1 MKRCDLKLYRGYAN
15 KKELVV
21 FGHIVKKYPSGDR
34 KYTRSGFRYARTII
48 ELFSIK
54 TIPFLKV
61 YLKVGDMKA
70 EATAEADGYFRF
82 QVPLPEGMPSGWHTF
97 EVSVDDEVGGK
108 KYQATSTEE
117 FFLPFKSS
125 YGLISD
131 IDDTFLVSHSRRSF
145 RKLFVLLSKNV
156 QARKPFDD
164 VVKHY
169 QLLSFASR
177 IHPHK
182 DNNIFFYVSSS
193 EWNLYDMI
201 VRFAELNGLPKAV
214 LKLKKLKSG
223 LDDFVM
229 TGAGSHL
236 HKLRKI
242 HNIINFYPELQFI
255 LLGDDSQKDP
265 AIYEEICRTFPTN
278 IRAVYIR
285 QTRKRA
291 QPEATLF
298 LNNIQQMGID
308 TCYFAHSNKAIIH
321 SLEQGIVIQTPAEPL
336 TDVIPKEIIDNPA
349 VKDPQQLKE

>member
-21 FGHIVKKYPSGDR
+21 FGHVVKKYPSGDR
-34 KYTRSGFRYARTII
+34 KYTRRGFRYAKTII

-54 TIPFLKV
+54 TIPFLK
-61 YLKVGDMKA
+61 LTLHVGEKTF
-70 EATAEADGYFRF
+70 ETTAESDGYFRF
-82 QVPLPEGMPSGWHTF
+82 QVPLDAEIPGGWHTYR
-97 EVSVDDEVGGK
+97 VTLDDEIHGK
-108 KYQATSTEE
+108 KYHAESSEE
-117 FFLPFKSS
+117 FFVPYKSS
-125 YGLISD
+125 YGIISD
-131 IDDTFLVSHSRRSF
+131 IDDTFLISHSRRSF

-177 IHPHK
+177 THPHK
-182 DNNIFFYVSSS
+182 DSNIFFYVSSS

-214 LKLKKLKSG
+214 LKLKKIKSG

-229 TGAGSHL
+229 TGSGSHE

-242 HNIINFYPELQFI
+242 HNIIHFYPELQFI

-265 AIYEEICRTFPTN
+265 EIYEEICRTFPER
-278 IRAVYIR
+278 IRAVYMR
-285 QTRKRA
+285 QTRRRTK
-291 QPEATLF
+291 PHTTVL
-298 LNNIQQMGID
+298 LKNIQDLGID

-321 SLEQGIVIQTPAEPL
+321 SLDHGLVFQTPAEPE
-336 TDVIPKEIIDNPA
+336 VKEIVSKA
-349 VKDPQQLKE
+349 VS

>member
-1 MKRCDLKLYRGYAN
+1 MSQRIKIVMKRCDLKLYRGYAN

-21 FGHIVKKYPSGDR
+21 FGHVVKKYPSGDR
-34 KYTRSGFRYARTII
+34 KYTRRGFRYAKTII

-54 TIPFLKV
+54 TIPFLKIT
-61 YLKVGDMKA
+61 LHLGEKTFETA
-70 EATAEADGYFRF
+70 AEADGYFRF
-82 QVPLPEGMPSGWHTF
+82 QVPFTEEMPSGWHTYR
-97 EVSVDDEVGGK
+97 VTLDDEINGK
-108 KYQATSTEE
+108 KYHAESSEE
-117 FFLPFKSS
+117 FFLPYKSS
-125 YGLISD
+125 YGIISD
-131 IDDTFLVSHSRRSF
+131 IDDTFLISHSRRSF

-182 DNNIFFYVSSS
+182 DNNVFFYVSSS

-214 LKLKKLKSG
+214 LKLKKIKSG

-229 TGAGSHL
+229 TGSGSHE

-265 AIYEEICRTFPTN
+265 EIYEEICRTFPQS
-278 IRAVYIR
+278 IRAVYMR
-285 QTRKRA
+285 QTRRRSKPHTA
-291 QPEATLF
+291 ALLKTIHDL
-298 LNNIQQMGID
+298 GID
-308 TCYFAHSNKAIIH
+308 TCYFAHSNKAILH
-321 SLEQGIVIQTPAEPL
+321 SLDTGIVFQTPAEPE
-336 TDVIPKEIIDNPA
+336 VKEIVSKA
-349 VKDPQQLKE
+349 VS

>member
-48 ELFSIK
+48 ELFSVK
-54 TIPFLKV
+54 PVPFLKV
-61 YLKVGDMKA
+61 FLKVGNVTA
-70 EATAEADGYFRF
+70 ETTAEADGYFRF
-82 QVPLPEGMPSGWHTF
+82 QVPLTETLPSGWHTY
-97 EVSVDDEVGGK
+97 EVTVDDEVNGK
-108 KYQATSTEE
+108 KYHAVSTEE
-117 FFLPFKSS
+117 FFKTS

-131 IDDTFLVSHSRRSF
+131 IDDTFLISHSRRSF
-145 RKLFVLLSKNV
+145 RKLFVLLARNV

-177 IHPHK
+177 THPQK
-182 DNNIFFYVSSS
+182 ESNIFFYVSSS

-201 VRFAELNGLPKAV
+201 VRFAELNGLPKAI
-214 LKLKKLKSG
+214 LKLKKIKSG

-229 TGAGSHL
+229 TGGGSHL

-265 AIYEEICRTFPTN
+265 EIYEEICRTFPSN

-285 QTRKRA
+285 QTRKRPK
-291 QPEATLF
+291 PEATVL
-298 LNNIQQMGID
+298 LKNIQELGVD

-321 SLEQGIVIQTPAEPL
+321 SLEQGIVFEAPAEAIAEI
-336 TDVIPKEIIDNPA
+336 IPKDI
-349 VKDPQQLKE
+349 L

>member
-21 FGHIVKKYPSGDR
+21 FGHVVKKYPSGDR
-34 KYTRSGFRYARTII
+34 KYTRRGFRYAKTII

-54 TIPFLKV
+54 TIPFLKIT
-61 YLKVGDMKA
+61 LHLGEKTF
-70 EATAEADGYFRF
+70 ETTAEPDGYFRF
-82 QVPLPEGMPSGWHTF
+82 QVPMEPGMPSGWHSYRVT
-97 EVSVDDEVGGK
+97 VDDEINGK
-108 KYQATSTEE
+108 KYHAESSEE
-117 FFLPFKSS
+117 FFLPYKTS

-131 IDDTFLVSHSRRSF
+131 IDDTFLISHSRRSF

-177 IHPHK
+177 THPQK
-182 DNNIFFYVSSS
+182 ESNIFFYVSSS

-214 LKLKKLKSG
+214 LKLKKIKSG

-229 TGAGSHL
+229 TGSGSHD

-265 AIYEEICRTFPTN
+265 VIYEEICRTFPQS

-285 QTRKRA
+285 QTRRRPK
-291 QPEATLF
+291 PETTALVKQ
-298 LNNIQQMGID
+298 IQGLGID

-321 SLEQGIVIQTPAEPL
+321 SLDAGIVFQTPAEPE
-336 TDVIPKEIIDNPA
+336 VEEIASKAIS
-349 VKDPQQLKE
+349 

>member
-21 FGHIVKKYPSGDR
+21 FGHIVKKYPSGDK
-34 KYTRSGFRYARTII
+34 KYTRSGFRYARTIL

-61 YLKVGDMKA
+61 VLKVGDLVA
-70 EATAEADGYFRF
+70 ETTAEADGYFRF
-82 QVPLPEGMPSGWHTF
+82 QVPFHESMPSGWHTY
-97 EVSVDDEVGGK
+97 EVTVDDEINGK
-108 KYQATSTEE
+108 KYFATSSEE
-117 FFLPFKSS
+117 FFLPYTTS

-131 IDDTFLVSHSRRSF
+131 IDDTFLISHSRRSF

-177 IHPHK
+177 AHPQK
-182 DNNIFFYVSSS
+182 DSNIFFYVSSS

-214 LKLKKLKSG
+214 LKLKKIKSG

-229 TGAGSHL
+229 TGGGSHV

-265 AIYEEICRTFPTN
+265 EIYEEVCRTFPTN

-285 QTRKRA
+285 QTRKRSK
-291 QPEATLF
+291 PFTTL
-298 LNNIQQMGID
+298 LLKNIQDLGID
-308 TCYFAHSNKAIIH
+308 TCYFAHSNKAITH
-321 SLEQGIVIQTPAEPL
+321 SLDTGIVFQTPAEPL
-336 TDVIPKEIIDNPA
+336 ISTLPKDA
-349 VKDPQQLKE
+349 S

>member
-21 FGHIVKKYPSGDR
+21 FGHVVKKYPSGDR
-34 KYTRSGFRYARTII
+34 KYTRRGFRYARTII

-61 YLKVGDMKA
+61 KLHWGEKTF
-70 EATAEADGYFRF
+70 ETSAEADGYFRF
-82 QVPLPEGMPSGWHTF
+82 QVPFHEEMPSGWHSYRVTI
-97 EVSVDDEVGGK
+97 DDELNGK
-108 KYQATSTEE
+108 KYHAERSEE
-117 FFLPFKSS
+117 FFLPYKSS

-131 IDDTFLVSHSRRSF
+131 IDDTFLISHSRRSF

-177 IHPHK
+177 THPHK
-182 DNNIFFYVSSS
+182 DSNIFFYVSSS

-214 LKLKKLKSG
+214 LKLKKIKSG

-229 TGAGSHL
+229 TGSGSHE

-255 LLGDDSQKDP
+255 LLGDDSQRDP
-265 AIYEEICRTFPTN
+265 DIYEEICRTFPQS
-278 IRAVYIR
+278 IRAVYMR
-285 QTRKRA
+285 QTRKRTKPHA
-291 QPEATLF
+291 IAMLK
-298 LNNIQQMGID
+298 NIQDLGID
-308 TCYFAHSNKAIIH
+308 TCYFAHSSKAIMH
-321 SLEQGIVIQTPAEPL
+321 SLEHGIVIQTPAEP
-336 TDVIPKEIIDNPA
+336 EIGEIVSKA
-349 VKDPQQLKE
+349 VS

>member
-1 MKRCDLKLYRGYAN
+1 MSQRIKIVMKRCDLKLYRGYAN

-21 FGHIVKKYPSGDR
+21 FGHVVKKYPSGDR
-34 KYTRSGFRYARTII
+34 KYTRRGFRYAKTII

-54 TIPFLKV
+54 TIPFLKIT
-61 YLKVGDMKA
+61 LHLGEKTFETA
-70 EATAEADGYFRF
+70 AEADGYFRF
-82 QVPLPEGMPSGWHTF
+82 QVPLTEEMPSGWHTYR
-97 EVSVDDEVGGK
+97 VTLDDEINGK
-108 KYQATSTEE
+108 KYHAESSEE
-117 FFLPFKSS
+117 FFLPYKSS
-125 YGLISD
+125 YGIISD
-131 IDDTFLVSHSRRSF
+131 IDDTFLISHSRRSF

-182 DNNIFFYVSSS
+182 DNNVFFYVSSS

-214 LKLKKLKSG
+214 LKLKKIKSG

-229 TGAGSHL
+229 TGSGSHE

-265 AIYEEICRTFPTN
+265 EIYEEICRTFPQS
-278 IRAVYIR
+278 IRAVYMR
-285 QTRKRA
+285 QTRRRSKPHTA
-291 QPEATLF
+291 AL
-298 LNNIQQMGID
+298 LNIIHDMGID
-308 TCYFAHSNKAIIH
+308 TCYFAHSNKAILH
-321 SLEQGIVIQTPAEPL
+321 SLDTGIVFQTPAEPE
-336 TDVIPKEIIDNPA
+336 VKEIVSKA
-349 VKDPQQLKE
+349 VS

>member
-15 KKELVV
+15 KNELVV
-21 FGHIVKKYPSGDR
+21 FGHVVKKYPSGDR

-61 YLKVGDMKA
+61 TLHVGN
-70 EATAEADGYFRF
+70 ATYETRAEADGYFRF
-82 QVPLPEGMPSGWHTF
+82 QVPFQEAMASGWHTY
-97 EVSVDDEVGGK
+97 EVTVDDEWNGK
-108 KYQATSTEE
+108 KYHAHSTEE
-117 FFLPFKSS
+117 FFLPYKTS

-131 IDDTFLVSHSRRSF
+131 IDDTFLISHSRRSF
-145 RKLFVLLSKNV
+145 KKLFLLLSKNV

-177 IHPHK
+177 THPQK
-182 DNNIFFYVSSS
+182 DSNVFFYVSSS

-201 VRFAELNGLPKAV
+201 VRFSQLNGLPKAV
-214 LKLKKLKSG
+214 MKLKKIKSG

-229 TGAGSHL
+229 TGGGSHE

-265 AIYEEICRTFPTN
+265 EIYEEICRTFTGN
-278 IRAVYIR
+278 IRAVYMR
-285 QTRKRA
+285 QTRKRNKPHTTILLK
-291 QPEATLF
+291 Q
-298 LNNIQQMGID
+298 IQDMGIE
-308 TCYFAHSNKAIIH
+308 TCYFAHSNKAILH
-321 SLEQGIVIQTPAEPL
+321 SLEHGLVFQTPAEPA
-336 TDVIPKEIIDNPA
+336 VAEEVKEIVSKAIS
-349 VKDPQQLKE
+349 

>member
-15 KKELVV
+15 KTELVV
-21 FGHIVKKYPSGDR
+21 FGHVVRKYPSGDR

-61 YLKVGDMKA
+61 VLKVGNLTA
-70 EATAEADGYFRF
+70 ETTAEADGYFRF
-82 QVPLPEGMPSGWHTF
+82 QVPFTESMPSGWHTF
-97 EVSVDDEVGGK
+97 EVSVDEEVNGK

-117 FFLPFKSS
+117 FFLPYKTS

-131 IDDTFLVSHSRRSF
+131 IDDTFLISHSRRSF
-145 RKLFVLLSKNV
+145 RKLFVLLARNV

-177 IHPHK
+177 THPQK
-182 DNNIFFYVSSS
+182 ESNIFFYVSSS

-201 VRFAELNGLPKAV
+201 VRFAELNGLPKAI
-214 LKLKKLKSG
+214 LKLKKIKSG

-229 TGAGSHL
+229 TGAGSHV

-265 AIYEEICRTFPTN
+265 EIYEEICRTFPTN

-285 QTRKRA
+285 QTRKRSR
-291 QPEATLF
+291 PDTTVLIKS
-298 LNNIQQMGID
+298 IQDQGID
-308 TCYFAHSNKAIIH
+308 ACYFAHSNKAIIH
-321 SLEQGIVIQTPAEPL
+321 SLDQGIVFQTPAEPL
-336 TDVIPKEIIDNPA
+336 TEIIPKEIIENQSP
-349 VKDPQQLKE
+349 KTS

>member
-21 FGHIVKKYPSGDR
+21 FGHVVKKYPSGDR
-34 KYTRSGFRYARTII
+34 KYTRRGFRYARTII
-48 ELFSIK
+48 ELFSVK
-54 TIPFLKV
+54 TIAFVKV
-61 YLKVGDMKA
+61 TLHVNGQVFETQA
-70 EATAEADGYFRF
+70 EDDGYFRF
-82 QVPLPEGMPSGWHTF
+82 QVPFEESLPSGWHTY
-97 EVSVDDEVGGK
+97 EVTVDDEVDGK
-108 KYQATSTEE
+108 KYKATATEE
-117 FFLPFKSS
+117 FFLPYKTS

-131 IDDTFLVSHSRRSF
+131 IDDTFLISHSRRSF

-169 QLLSFASR
+169 KLLSFASR
-177 IHPHK
+177 THPQK
-182 DNNIFFYVSSS
+182 ESNIFFYVSSS

-214 LKLKKLKSG
+214 LKLKKIKSG

-229 TGAGSHL
+229 TGGGSHL

-265 AIYEEICRTFPTN
+265 DIYEEICRTFPTN

-285 QTRKRA
+285 QTRKRPKA
-291 QPEATLF
+291 SATL
-298 LNNIQQMGID
+298 LVKNIQDMGID

-321 SLEQGIVIQTPAEPL
+321 SLEHGIVFQTPAEPAA
-336 TDVIPKEIIDNPA
+336 EIIREVLP
-349 VKDPQQLKE
+349 E

>member
-21 FGHIVKKYPSGDR
+21 FGHVVKKYPSGDR
-34 KYTRSGFRYARTII
+34 KYTRRGFRYAKTII

-54 TIPFLKV
+54 TIPFLTV
-61 YLKVGDMKA
+61 ILHVGEKTF
-70 EATAEADGYFRF
+70 ETTAEADGYFRF
-82 QVPLPEGMPSGWHTF
+82 QVPLDAEMPGGWHTYR
-97 EVSVDDEVGGK
+97 VTLDDEINGK
-108 KYQATSTEE
+108 KYHAESSEE
-117 FFLPFKSS
+117 FFVPYKSS

-131 IDDTFLVSHSRRSF
+131 IDDTFLISHSRRSF

-164 VVKHY
+164 VVRHY
-169 QLLSFASR
+169 KLLSFASR
-177 IHPHK
+177 THPHK
-182 DNNIFFYVSSS
+182 DSNIFFYVSSS

-214 LKLKKLKSG
+214 LKLKKIKSG

-229 TGAGSHL
+229 TGSGSHE

-265 AIYEEICRTFPTN
+265 EIYEEICRTFPQS
-278 IRAVYIR
+278 IRAVYMR
-285 QTRKRA
+285 QTRRRSK
-291 QPEATLF
+291 PHTTVL
-298 LNNIQQMGID
+298 LKNIQDLGID
-308 TCYFAHSNKAIIH
+308 TCYFAHSNKAIMH
-321 SLEQGIVIQTPAEPL
+321 SLDHGIVSQSPAEPE
-336 TDVIPKEIIDNPA
+336 VKEIVQKA
-349 VKDPQQLKE
+349 VS

>member
-15 KKELVV
+15 KTELVV
-21 FGHIVKKYPSGDR
+21 FGHVVRKYPSGDR

-61 YLKVGDMKA
+61 VLKVGNL
-70 EATAEADGYFRF
+70 TAETTAEEDGYFRF
-82 QVPLPEGMPSGWHTF
+82 QVPFTEAMPSGWHNY
-97 EVSVDDEVGGK
+97 EVTVDEEVNGI
-108 KYQATSTEE
+108 KYEASSTEE
-117 FFLPFKSS
+117 FFLPYKTS

-131 IDDTFLVSHSRRSF
+131 IDDTFLISHSRRSF
-145 RKLFVLLSKNV
+145 RKLFVLLARNV

-177 IHPHK
+177 THPQK
-182 DNNIFFYVSSS
+182 ESNIFFYVSSS

-201 VRFAELNGLPKAV
+201 VRFAELNGLPKAI
-214 LKLKKLKSG
+214 LKLKKIKSG

-265 AIYEEICRTFPTN
+265 EIYDEICRTFPSN

-285 QTRKRA
+285 QTRKRSR
-291 QPEATLF
+291 PDTTVF
-298 LNNIQQMGID
+298 LKSIQEQGID

-321 SLEQGIVIQTPAEPL
+321 SLEQGIVFQTPEEPL
-336 TDVIPKEIIDNPA
+336 TEIIPKEIIENQSP
-349 VKDPQQLKE
+349 KTP

>member
-1 MKRCDLKLYRGYAN
+1 MKSMRLKIGMKRCDLKLYRGYAN

-21 FGHIVKKYPSGDR
+21 FGHVVKKYPSGDR

-54 TIPFLKV
+54 TIPFVTVTLHLGEVTHETK
-61 YLKVGDMKA
+61 
-70 EATAEADGYFRF
+70 AEADGYFRF
-82 QVPLPEGMPSGWHTF
+82 QVPFAQDIPSGWHTYR
-97 EVSVDDEVGGK
+97 VTVDDEMNGK
-108 KYQATSTEE
+108 KYHAESTEE
-117 FFLPFKSS
+117 FFLPYKSS

-131 IDDTFLVSHSRRSF
+131 IDDTFLISHSRRSF
-145 RKLFVLLSKNV
+145 RKLFVLLSRNV

-177 IHPHK
+177 THPHK
-182 DNNIFFYVSSS
+182 DSNIFFYVSSS

-214 LKLKKLKSG
+214 LKLKKIKSG

-229 TGAGSHL
+229 TGSGSHE

-242 HNIINFYPELQFI
+242 HNIIHFYPELQFI

-265 AIYEEICRTFPTN
+265 IIYEEICRTFPGN

-285 QTRKRA
+285 QTRKRSK
-291 QPEATLF
+291 PHTTL
-298 LNNIQQMGID
+298 LIKQIQEMGID

-321 SLEQGIVIQTPAEPL
+321 SLDHGIVFQGPSTAEVQ
-336 TDVIPKEIIDNPA
+336 DIASKAIS
-349 VKDPQQLKE
+349 

>member
-21 FGHIVKKYPSGDR
+21 FGHVVKKYPSGDR
-34 KYTRSGFRYARTII
+34 KYTRRGFRYAKTII

-54 TIPFLKV
+54 TIPFLT
-61 YLKVGDMKA
+61 LTLHVGEKTF
-70 EATAEADGYFRF
+70 ETTAEADGYFRF
-82 QVPLPEGMPSGWHTF
+82 QVPLDAEIPGGWHTYR
-97 EVSVDDEVGGK
+97 VTLDDEINGK
-108 KYQATSTEE
+108 KYHAESSEE
-117 FFLPFKSS
+117 FFVPYKSS

-131 IDDTFLVSHSRRSF
+131 IDDTFLISHSRRSF

-177 IHPHK
+177 THPQK
-182 DNNIFFYVSSS
+182 DSNIFFYVSSS

-214 LKLKKLKSG
+214 LKLKKIKSG

-229 TGAGSHL
+229 TGGGSHE

-265 AIYEEICRTFPTN
+265 EIYEEICRTFPQS
-278 IRAVYIR
+278 IRAVYMR
-285 QTRKRA
+285 QTRRRTK
-291 QPEATLF
+291 PHTTVL
-298 LNNIQQMGID
+298 LKSIQEMGID

-321 SLEQGIVIQTPAEPL
+321 SLDTGLVFQTPAEPE
-336 TDVIPKEIIDNPA
+336 VKEIVSKAIS
-349 VKDPQQLKE
+349 

>member
-48 ELFSIK
+48 ELFSVRP
-54 TIPFLKV
+54 IPFLKV
-61 YLKVGDMKA
+61 FLKVGNLTA
-70 EATAEADGYFRF
+70 ETTAEADGYFRF
-82 QVPLPEGMPSGWHTF
+82 QVPFVESMPSGWHTY
-97 EVSVDDEVGGK
+97 EVTVDDEINGK
-108 KYQATSTEE
+108 QFHATSTEE
-117 FFLPFKSS
+117 FFVPYKSS

-131 IDDTFLVSHSRRSF
+131 IDDTFLISHSRRSF
-145 RKLFVLLSKNV
+145 RKLFLLLSRNV

-177 IHPHK
+177 THPQK
-182 DNNIFFYVSSS
+182 DSNIFFYVSSS

-214 LKLKKLKSG
+214 LKLKKIKSG

-229 TGAGSHL
+229 TGGGSHL

-242 HNIINFYPELQFI
+242 HNVINFYPELQFI

-265 AIYEEICRTFPTN
+265 EIYEEICREFPDN

-285 QTRKRA
+285 QTRKRSKA
-291 QPEATLF
+291 LTTTL
-298 LNNIQQMGID
+298 LKNIQDLGVD

-321 SLEQGIVIQTPAEPL
+321 SLDHGIVFQTPAEPEVL
-336 TDVIPKEIIDNPA
+336 PKDI
-349 VKDPQQLKE
+349 L

>member
-21 FGHIVKKYPSGDR
+21 FGHVVKKYPSGDH
-34 KYTRSGFRYARTII
+34 KYTRNGFRYARTII
-48 ELFSIK
+48 QLFSIK

-61 YLKVGDMKA
+61 VLKVGNLVA
-70 EATAEADGYFRF
+70 ETTAEADGYFRF
-82 QVPLPEGMPSGWHTF
+82 QVPFHESMASGWHTY
-97 EVSVDDEVGGK
+97 EVTVDDEINGK
-108 KYQATSTEE
+108 KYHAVSKEE
-117 FFLPFKSS
+117 FFLPYQSS
-125 YGLISD
+125 YGIISD
-131 IDDTFLVSHSRRSF
+131 IDDTFLISHSRRSF
-145 RKLFVLLSKNV
+145 RKLFVLLSRNV

-177 IHPHK
+177 THPQK
-182 DNNIFFYVSSS
+182 DSNIFFYVSSS

-214 LKLKKLKSG
+214 LKLKKIKSG

-229 TGAGSHL
+229 TGGGSHS

-265 AIYEEICRTFPTN
+265 EIYEEVCRTFPTN

-285 QTRKRA
+285 QTRKRSK
-291 QPEATLF
+291 PFTTL
-298 LNNIQQMGID
+298 LLKNIQDLGID

-321 SLEQGIVIQTPAEPL
+321 SLDKGLVFQTPVEPL
-336 TDVIPKEIIDNPA
+336 IPLVP
-349 VKDPQQLKE
+349 KDAR

>member
-15 KKELVV
+15 KNELVV

-54 TIPFLKV
+54 PIPFLKV
-61 YLKVGDMKA
+61 VLRVGHITA
-70 EATAEADGYFRF
+70 ETTAEADGYFRF
-82 QVPLPEGMPSGWHTF
+82 QIPLTEPMPSGWHPY
-97 EVSVDDEVGGK
+97 EVSVDDEWNGK
-108 KYQATSTEE
+108 RYQGSAQEE
-117 FFLPFKSS
+117 FFLPYKSS
-125 YGLISD
+125 YGIISD
-131 IDDTFLVSHSRRSF
+131 IDDTFLISHSRRSF

-177 IHPHK
+177 THPHK
-182 DNNIFFYVSSS
+182 DSNIFFYVSSS

-214 LKLKKLKSG
+214 LKLRKIKSG
-223 LDDFVM
+223 IDDFVT
-229 TGAGSHL
+229 TGAGSHD

-265 AIYEEICRTFPTN
+265 EIYEEICRDFAAN

-285 QTRKRA
+285 QTRKRTKS
-291 QPEATLF
+291 ETTSNLK
-298 LNNIQQMGID
+298 NIQELGID
-308 TCYFAHSNKAIIH
+308 VCYFAHSNKAIIH
-321 SLEQGIVIQTPAEPL
+321 SLDNGIVFQAPAEPL
-336 TDVIPKEIIDNPA
+336 PSIIESKEPL
-349 VKDPQQLKE
+349 Q